1 MKQKSIHLPSA
12 MVQAIGK
19 VADYVGEA
27 QYSVVSEYPAH
38 LPAIEANEDALIQVI
53 ASLVSYVV
61 KSTRR
66 EEIRVRAELISAADL
81 LQDLRPS
88 EEMAHEIDVR
98 GSWVVVSVS
107 DVVKGTALRRR
118 TIRDVAEETEDE
130 AIGEA
135 FTLDRC
141 ETLIHSFGGHLWIE
155 GEAGDAIR
163 LKLTL
168 PLRATH
174 RDDADVSDL
183 RRAVETRLP
192 ESELVTHTIMLVVD
206 DQTMRDLLTS
216 ELVGA
221 GYRVIAP
228 SSGGETLPSA
238 RSDQP
243 DLILLDLL
251 SRDPSALD
259 IALVLKNDVRTQNI
273 PVLFLTTIS
282 DPQGQVKMGAA
293 NFLIRP
299 VGTGALL
306 ATVRTVLRSGLS
318 PAARVLVVEPDEVAR
333 ENMVMMI
340 QAHGYRVTV
349 ATGPEEAL
357 AMAERVDPGLVLV
370 NAKLAQERDYW
381 LLRGLRHLSGEFDV
395 FVLAD
400 ALSDEEGKAAISRGA
415 SGYSETGDLAD
426 LLSSMRNKQN
436 E

>member
-19 VADYVGEA
+19 VADLVGEA

-38 LPAIEANEDALIQVI
+38 LPAIEANEDALINVI

-107 DVVKGTALRRR
+107 DVEDDTILPRRS
-118 TIRDVAEETEDE
+118 IKDIPQESESEIVDDGYS
-130 AIGEA
+130 IV
-135 FTLDRC
+135 RC
-141 ETLIHSFGGHLWIE
+141 ETIIRSFGGQLWVE
-155 GEAGDAIR
+155 GDAGDAIR
-163 LKLTL
+163 LKITL

-206 DQTMRDLLTS
+206 DQTIRDLLTS

-228 SSGGETLPSA
+228 SSGGETLPAA
-238 RSDQP
+238 RADQP

-259 IALVLKNDVRTQNI
+259 IAIVLKNDSRTQNI

-282 DPQGQVKMGAA
+282 DPRGQVKMGAA

-306 ATVRTVLRSGLS
+306 ATVRTVLHSGLS
-318 PAARVLVVEPDEVAR
+318 PAARVLVVEPNEVAR

-381 LLRGLRHLSGEFDV
+381 LLRGLRHLSGEVDI

-415 SGYSETGDLAD
+415 SGYSETGDLGK
-426 LLSSMRNKQN
+426 LLDSMRNKQN